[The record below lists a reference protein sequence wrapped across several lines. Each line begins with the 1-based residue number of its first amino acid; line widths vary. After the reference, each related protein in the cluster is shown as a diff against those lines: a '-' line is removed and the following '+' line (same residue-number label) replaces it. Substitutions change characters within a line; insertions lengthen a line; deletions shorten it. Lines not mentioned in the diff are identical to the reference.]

1 MERKMRAAPQAEKR
15 LARGIVIQHGSLVSE
30 RAAFWAYM
38 WTEDEETDA
47 GHWHERVPVESGPP
61 RPVDERAA

>member
-1 MERKMRAAPQAEKR
+1 MRPALQAEKR
-15 LARGIVIQHGSLVSE
+15 MARGIVIQHGSFVRD

-47 GHWHERVPVESGPP
+47 GHWHERVPVEATAK
-61 RPVDERAA
+61 RRRIDDQAA